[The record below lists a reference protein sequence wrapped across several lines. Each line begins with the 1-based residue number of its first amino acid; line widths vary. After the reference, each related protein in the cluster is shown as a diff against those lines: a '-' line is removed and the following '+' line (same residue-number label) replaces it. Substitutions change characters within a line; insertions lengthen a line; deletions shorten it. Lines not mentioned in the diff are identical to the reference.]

1 MDKELD
7 QKKEIGVRLRRLE
20 GQVRGL
26 EKMIAED
33 ADCEEILVQFSA
45 IKAAFEKVGMLVVT
59 SAVRDCVKDEMTD
72 MAKLDKA
79 INILGKYLTYL
90 K

>member
-1 MDKELD
+1 VDKELG
-7 QKKEIGVRLRRLE
+7 QKKEICVRLRRLE

-26 EKMIAED
+26 ERMIAED
-33 ADCEEILVQFSA
+33 ADCEEVLVQFSA
-45 IKAAFEKVGMLVVT
+45 IKAAFEKVGMMVVT
-59 SAVRDCVKDEMTD
+59 SAVRDCVKDEVTD
-72 MAKLDKA
+72 MSKLDKA

>member
-7 QKKEIGVRLRRLE
+7 QKKEICVRLRRLE

-33 ADCEEILVQFSA
+33 ADCEEVLVQFSA

-59 SAVRDCVKDEMTD
+59 SAVRDCVKDEVTD
-72 MAKLDKA
+72 MSKLDKA

>member
-1 MDKELD
+1 VDKELG
-7 QKKEIGVRLRRLE
+7 QKKEICVRLRRLE

-26 EKMIAED
+26 ERMIAED
-33 ADCEEILVQFSA
+33 ADCEEVLVQFSA
-45 IKAAFEKVGMLVVT
+45 IKAAFEKVGMMVIT
-59 SAVRDCVKDEMTD
+59 SAVRDCVRDEVTD
-72 MAKLDKA
+72 MSKLDKA